1 MPWEWEILPKLFV
14 FGGQGETSYMNGD
27 KIQMRKSLR
36 RISWKKYVFS
46 FS

>member
-1 MPWEWEILPKLFV
+1 MKYFKVICI
-14 FGGQGETSYMNGD
+14 GGPGETGYMNEGD

-36 RISWKKYVFS
+36 RISWRKYVFS